1 MRIVALVSICLL
13 LCVVAYAQ
21 QPLQLKPTPKT
32 VAWGYYDASTPPVMR
47 VKSGDTVEI
56 QTLITSSPTR
66 LEGAGVK
73 PEDDEQSLRD
83 IYREVT
89 NKGPGGHILTGP
101 IFVEGAEPGDVLEV
115 RIKDIK
121 LAIPYAYNAFGP
133 GRGYLPEDFPYARM
147 RIIPLDAQKMM
158 ARFADGIDIPLHPF
172 FGSIGVAPPEV
183 SGRVSSAPPWGH
195 AGNLDN
201 KELVAGTTL
210 YIPVHAKGALLL
222 VGDGHA
228 GQGNGEVDIT
238 AMETSLIGTFQL
250 IVRKDMKLR
259 WPRAETPTHYISMG
273 IHEELNEATR
283 MALRE
288 MIDFLVN
295 EKHLTRDD
303 AYQLSSVAADLD
315 ITQLVDGNKGVHAMI
330 PKAIFTGQNN
340 QPASNNQPGSNDD
353 SITLSR
359 TACFGTCPI
368 YTVTINSDG
377 AVTFNGERFVKNVGL
392 AHGRIDQSAFR
403 DLVREFEKLD
413 YFTLPDEFVPGTKM
427 CPNMVTDMPS
437 ANTSIR
443 LNNKTKRVAHY
454 HGCGTSGV
462 LAGLTALENRI
473 DEVAG
478 TQKWIK

>member
-1 MRIVALVSICLL
+1 MKITLISIALIVSAISLD
-13 LCVVAYAQ
+13 AQ
-21 QPLQLKPTPKT
+21 QPFQLKPTPKT

-73 PEDDEQSLRD
+73 PEDVEQSLRD

-101 IFVEGAEPGDVLEV
+101 IFVEGAEPGDVLEI

-147 RIIPLDAQKMM
+147 RIIPLDAQKMI

-172 FGSIGVAPPEV
+172 CGSIGVAPPEV
-183 SGRVSSAPPWGH
+183 SGRVSSAPPWVH

-273 IHEELNEATR
+273 IHEDLNEATK

-330 PKAIFTGQNN
+330 PKVIFTGQT
-340 QPASNNQPGSNDD
+340 SNDD
-353 SITLSR
+353 SITLER
-359 TACFGTCPI
+359 TVWFGTCPSYKLTI
-368 YTVTINSDG
+368 SSDGTVTFEG
-377 AVTFNGERFVKNVGL
+377 RQYTKTKGL
-392 AHGRIDQSAFR
+392 ATGHITANDFR
-403 DLVREFEKLD
+403 NLVAEFDKIY
-413 YFTLPDEFVPGTKM
+413 YFSLPDAYVPGTKE
-427 CPNMVTDMPS
+427 CPQRVTDM
-437 ANTSIR
+437 
-443 LNNKTKRVAHY
+443 
-454 HGCGTSGV
+454 
-462 LAGLTALENRI
+462 
-473 DEVAG
+473 
-478 TQKWIK
+478 